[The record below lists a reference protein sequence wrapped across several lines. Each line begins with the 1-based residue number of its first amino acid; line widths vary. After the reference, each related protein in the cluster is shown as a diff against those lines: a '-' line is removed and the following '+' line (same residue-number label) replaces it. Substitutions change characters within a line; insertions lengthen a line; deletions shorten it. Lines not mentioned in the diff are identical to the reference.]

1 MFLSALLDL
10 GHKQTLEIKL
20 KKGPINTGLTD
31 QSLSTKK
38 YGISCE
44 CTHNHINMEK
54 FFCQSHTDYM
64 NTLDTKHG
72 GAPCTTGSV
81 L

>member
-44 CTHNHINMEK
+44 CTYN
-54 FFCQSHTDYM
+54 Q
-64 NTLDTKHG
+64 
-72 GAPCTTGSV
+72 A
-81 L
+81 